1 LIIEETFTADDGTPI
16 AFSSDTVLEEDA
28 VQLETQYLYNTDRVS
43 IEAGLGGVHSTGD
56 TDETATENGAVS
68 EFSSSFELN
77 QGNIYAYSSLRLP
90 EPVEWTLG
98 LGAISFERGPTEVD
112 EFEPKAGVEWQ
123 IFDWLRLRA
132 AYLKAVKRPLV
143 VDQTI
148 EPTEVAGFN
157 QFFDGRNG
165 EIAERYGVGLDARL
179 RDGLFIGLE
188 ISRRNIETPT
198 QLGEEV
204 IFQDREEDV
213 VRGYGYWAFHP
224 QWALTVD
231 AMYEDFT
238 TQGIQLNPEVPSRL
252 ETWRLPVGLRY
263 FHPGGAFAQLVTTYL
278 SQNVNRTQ
286 FPEGDESAILM
297 DTAVGYRLPG
307 RRGILSLEI
316 QNLFDSSF
324 RFQDDSFRVPPQSIR
339 FSEFVP
345 DRRILLRGTLHF

>member
-1 LIIEETFTADDGTPI
+1 MGDAPDLSVQTELRHRDAEEGDLALRFDPDLFFPDRRKVRERLARLGTRYSFDTHSTILLSAILANLRDRLIIEETFTADDGTPI

-28 VQLETQYLYNTDRVS
+28 VQLESQYLYNTDRVS

-56 TDETATENGAVS
+56 TEETATENGTDS

-165 EIAERYGVGLDARL
+165 EVAERYGVGLDARL
-179 RDGLFIGLE
+179 RDGLFVGLE

-198 QLGEEV
+198 
-204 IFQDREEDV
+204 
-213 VRGYGYWAFHP
+213 
-224 QWALTVD
+224 
-231 AMYEDFT
+231 
-238 TQGIQLNPEVPSRL
+238 
-252 ETWRLPVGLRY
+252 
-263 FHPGGAFAQLVTTYL
+263 
-278 SQNVNRTQ
+278 
-286 FPEGDESAILM
+286 SA
-297 DTAVGYRLPG
+297 R
-307 RRGILSLEI
+307 
-316 QNLFDSSF
+316 
-324 RFQDDSFRVPPQSIR
+324 
-339 FSEFVP
+339 
-345 DRRILLRGTLHF
+345 